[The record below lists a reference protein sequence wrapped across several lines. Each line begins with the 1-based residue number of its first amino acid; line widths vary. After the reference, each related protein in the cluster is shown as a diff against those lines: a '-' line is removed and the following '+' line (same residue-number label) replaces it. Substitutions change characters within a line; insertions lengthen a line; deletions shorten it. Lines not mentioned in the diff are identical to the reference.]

1 MLNIHVDS
9 DRNIITA
16 RPEGLIPASEF
27 EALGEAI
34 DSYIN
39 ERDRM
44 PGLVIHL
51 NALPHWQGLSAM
63 RAHFEV
69 VREHGVVLPRVAIV
83 TDSKGLAFLPN
94 LADIFVRA
102 RVRHFDQRN
111 EAEAISWAGA
121 AEHEPEGYLLLDG
134 YPDNVIAIR
143 AVGEVTSRDYE
154 DRLIPLVR
162 KKAKAHGKVRL
173 LMQLG
178 HDFDKYSVGAMW
190 DDARLG
196 LTNWRSFERIAIV
209 SDIGWI
215 TRSIKMFA
223 PLMPSEVA
231 VFPDEALDAASDWIC
246 EGSAAV
252 VTPPAVKPAPK
263 PATRKPAAT
272 RSRRKTTTAKV
283 AAEPQDAAAPKATT
297 AKPATTKAATSKAAT
312 TKAANAKPAT
322 AARKPATAKAK
333 AGSAAKATAPAP
345 APKAAAKPEAGVAAT
360 RTRRKPA
367 STATSSQAEQ
377 AAKPATRSRRKS
389 ATTATSKPAET
400 SAPAS
405 APVASKS
412 TAETPAASAPSTPAK
427 PEN

>member
-111 EAEAISWAGA
+111 EAEAISWAGV

-231 VFPDEALDAASDWIC
+231 VFPDEALDAALGLDL
-246 EGSAAV
+246 
-252 VTPPAVKPAPK
+252 
-263 PATRKPAAT
+263 
-272 RSRRKTTTAKV
+272 
-283 AAEPQDAAAPKATT
+283 
-297 AKPATTKAATSKAAT
+297 
-312 TKAANAKPAT
+312 
-322 AARKPATAKAK
+322 
-333 AGSAAKATAPAP
+333 
-345 APKAAAKPEAGVAAT
+345 
-360 RTRRKPA
+360 
-367 STATSSQAEQ
+367 
-377 AAKPATRSRRKS
+377 
-389 ATTATSKPAET
+389 
-400 SAPAS
+400 
-405 APVASKS
+405 
-412 TAETPAASAPSTPAK
+412 
-427 PEN
+427 